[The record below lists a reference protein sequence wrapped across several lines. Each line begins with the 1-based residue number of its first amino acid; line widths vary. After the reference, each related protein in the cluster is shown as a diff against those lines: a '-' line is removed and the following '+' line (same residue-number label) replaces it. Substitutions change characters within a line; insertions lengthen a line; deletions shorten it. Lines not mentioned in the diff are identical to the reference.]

1 MDKLTNEFHEWLK
14 KCPVPWIKEDILQ
27 IFDLMDDPI
36 GSPDPED
43 PDDHYHHNERLKEVE
58 RGQ

>member
-1 MDKLTNEFHEWLK
+1 MNKLENEFHEWLK

-36 GSPDPED
+36 GSPDP
-43 PDDHYHHNERLKEVE
+43 DDHHHHNERLKEVE